1 MSKLFHR
8 SPAAAARRRQH
19 GFSLI
24 EVMVGLVIA
33 MVGVVI
39 MMEVLITSEERTRTT
54 GAGTD
59 ATSNG
64 AIMMHLLQR
73 DLAQAGFGINTVNLL
88 GCTITLPSGKQVP
101 LAPVVINP
109 ATSVIPASD
118 PDTDRLLVFYGND
131 NGQPEG
137 NEVFAVT
144 GTAYTVQSPASFR
157 ENDRVVAWP
166 NGCTAALTLA
176 RVTGTTGLT
185 VTVDTATAGA
195 KTLYN
200 LGQAPRVVAY
210 MVKGGALVSCDY
222 MASDCSVYD
231 ATRWTALGGNV
242 ASLRAQYGHDTAA
255 GAMDGTVDAWD
266 QTTPTN
272 ACGWVRTSA
281 VRYALVARSAQYES
295 KLDSGTGQRVG
306 DTVTAAAPTWNGSA
320 DTPIDL
326 SKNPDGSTNADWQA
340 YRYRTF
346 QNVAP
351 ARNTVWMAG
360 QSGC

>member
-1 MSKLFHR
+1 MSKLPNLR
-8 SPAAAARRRQH
+8 PAGAARRGQH

-24 EVMVGLVIA
+24 EVLVGLVIA
-33 MVGVVI
+33 MIGVVI

-54 GAGTD
+54 GAGND

-73 DLAQAGFGINTVNLL
+73 DLAQAGYGINSVNLL
-88 GCTITLPSGKQVP
+88 GCTVSLPSGGTVP

-109 ATSVIPASD
+109 ASSVIPAGD
-118 PDTDRLLVFYGND
+118 ANTDRLLVFYGND

-137 NEVFAVT
+137 NEVFSIA
-144 GTAYTVQSPASFR
+144 GSAYTVQAPASFQ
-157 ENDRVVAWP
+157 ENDYVVAWP
-166 NGCTAALTLA
+166 NGCAAAIPLA

-185 VTVDTATAGA
+185 VTVNTPVAGA

-200 LGQAPRVVAY
+200 MGQAPRVAAY
-210 MVKGGALVSCDY
+210 MVKDGSLMTCDY
-222 MASDCSVYD
+222 LARDCSVYD
-231 ATRWTALGGNV
+231 ATNWTALGSNIV
-242 ASLRAQYGHDTAA
+242 SLRAQYGRDTAA
-255 GAMDGTVDAWD
+255 GSMDGVIDTWDA
-266 QTTPTN
+266 TTPAN

-295 KLDSGTGQRVG
+295 AIDTSTGQRTGEV
-306 DTVTAAAPTWNGSA
+306 VTGPAPQWKGSS
-320 DTPIDL
+320 DSPIDL
-326 SKNPDGSTNADWQA
+326 SANADWQS

-346 QNVAP
+346 QNIAP